1 VSEAP
6 PRAGHEAQPTWRIV
20 LLDARILA
28 VAAAGAMACALAG
41 VPAAW
46 LTGAMIAA
54 SIAISGLGWR
64 PPSRPIVDV
73 AMLLCGLLLGSSA
86 TPEALA
92 AMSRYPGSLA
102 LLLMSIVMIMVVTGG
117 YLVLGPKWAR
127 PDAMLASAPGALS
140 AVMGIA
146 MDKGIPLPRIVVI
159 QLFRLFALI
168 AAVPS
173 LVVISGVAPGD
184 LRPAPAAIASA
195 QGLLGLGLAGVATAF
210 VFERIGITAPVILG
224 ATLASAV
231 LHGTGLVH
239 GTLPTEVGILGF
251 VLLGAGIGGR
261 FTGVGPR
268 AIAAAMPV
276 AFIAFL
282 TSMLVAM
289 GFAWPAS
296 HLAGVP
302 YATAFIA
309 FAPGGLEAMAVLAFA
324 LGLDPLYV
332 GAHHLVRFMAVGFG
346 LPLAFAVMARWEKAA
361 LASPEDAAPA
371 TRGSAVPA
379 GTAPRPAAPE
389 PATPDPAAPG
399 PALQGKHPRDP

>member
-1 VSEAP
+1 VSEASADPSP
-6 PRAGHEAQPTWRIV
+6 PGSEPFWRV
-20 LLDARILA
+20 LLLDARILA
-28 VAAAGAMACALAG
+28 VAAMGALACAMAG

-54 SIAISGLGWR
+54 SVAISGLGWR
-64 PPSRPIVDV
+64 SPSRPVVDA

-102 LLLMSIVMIMVVTGG
+102 LLLASIMMIMVVTGG

-127 PDAMLASAPGALS
+127 PDAMLAAAPGALS
-140 AVMGIA
+140 AVMGLA

-173 LVVISGVAPGD
+173 LVVISGVAPGE
-184 LRPAPAAIASA
+184 LRPAPATIASA

-210 VFERIGITAPVILG
+210 VFERIGLTAPVILG

-261 FTGVGPR
+261 FAGVGPR

-346 LPLAFAVMARWEKAA
+346 LPLAFAVMARRERPPADMVAETGAA
-361 LASPEDAAPA
+361 E
-371 TRGSAVPA
+371 
-379 GTAPRPAAPE
+379 
-389 PATPDPAAPG
+389 PDPASPNA
-399 PALQGKHPRDP
+399 ALHEKHPREP

>member
-1 VSEAP
+1 VSGPEALKAP
-6 PRAGHEAQPTWRIV
+6 LWRIL
-20 LLDARILA
+20 LLDARILV
-28 VAAAGAMACALAG
+28 VAAAGAVACAMAG

-64 PPSRPIVDV
+64 PPSSPIVDA
-73 AMLLCGLLLGSSA
+73 AMLLCGLLLGSTA
-86 TPEALA
+86 TPEALG
-92 AMSRYPGSLA
+92 AMSRYPGSLL

-117 YLVLGPKWAR
+117 YLVLGPKWPK

-140 AVMGIA
+140 AVMAIS

-184 LRPAPAAIASA
+184 LRPAPAAIASV
-195 QGLLGLGLAGVATAF
+195 QGLLALGLAGLATAL
-210 VFERIGITAPVILG
+210 VFERIGLTAPVILG

-261 FTGVGPR
+261 FVGVGPR

-289 GFAWPAS
+289 AFAWPAS

-346 LPLAFAVMARWEKAA
+346 LPLAFAVMARRDRSMPPMSENEAP
-361 LASPEDAAPA
+361 ASPAP
-371 TRGSAVPA
+371 
-379 GTAPRPAAPE
+379 
-389 PATPDPAAPG
+389 D
-399 PALQGKHPRDP
+399 LQEKQPRDP

>member
-1 VSEAP
+1 VKAPEAP
-6 PRAGHEAQPTWRIV
+6 DEPRAPEPPLWRIL
-20 LLDARILA
+20 LLDARILG
-28 VAAAGAMACALAG
+28 VAASGAFLCALAG

-64 PPSRPIVDV
+64 PPSSPIVDA
-73 AMLLCGLLLGSSA
+73 AMLLCGLLLGSTA

-92 AMSRYPGSLA
+92 AMARYPGSLA
-102 LLLMSIVMIMVVTGG
+102 LLLASIVVIMAVTGG
-117 YLVLGPKWAR
+117 YLVRGAKWAKQ
-127 PDAMLASAPGALS
+127 DAMLASAPGALS
-140 AVMGIA
+140 AVMAIA
-146 MDKGIPLPRIVVI
+146 IDKGIPLPRIVVI

-184 LRPAPAAIASA
+184 LRPAPALIASA
-195 QGLLGLGLAGVATAF
+195 EGLLALGLAGVATAL
-210 VFERIGITAPVILG
+210 VFERVGITAPVLLG

-231 LHGTGLVH
+231 LHGAGLVQ
-239 GTLPTEVGILGF
+239 GTLPTEIGIVAF

-261 FTGVGPR
+261 FVGVGPR

-282 TSMLVAM
+282 ASMLVAM
-289 GFAWPAS
+289 AFAWPAAQ
-296 HLAGVP
+296 LAGVP

-332 GAHHLVRFMAVGFG
+332 GAHHLLRFMSVGFG
-346 LPLAFAVMARWEKAA
+346 LPLAFALMARSERQ
-361 LASPEDAAPA
+361 AAPA
-371 TRGSAVPA
+371 
-379 GTAPRPAAPE
+379 PE
-389 PATPDPAAPG
+389 PDPPPAPPG
-399 PALQGKHPRDP
+399 RPPALHEKQTGKQPRDP

>member
-1 VSEAP
+1 VSGSPANSP
-6 PRAGHEAQPTWRIV
+6 PPDSQPLWRIL
-20 LLDARILA
+20 LLDARILS
-28 VAAAGAMACALAG
+28 VAAIGALACALLG

-54 SIAISGLGWR
+54 SVAISGLGWR
-64 PPSRPIVDV
+64 PPSVPIVDA
-73 AMLLCGLLLGSSA
+73 AMLLCGLLLGSTA

-102 LLLMSIVMIMVVTGG
+102 LLLASIVMIMVATGG
-117 YLVLGPKWAR
+117 YLMLGPKWAR

-140 AVMGIA
+140 AVMAISI
-146 MDKGIPLPRIVVI
+146 DKGIPLPRIVVI

-184 LRPAPAAIASA
+184 LRPSPAAIASVE
-195 QGLLGLGLAGVATAF
+195 GLLGLGLAGVATALA
-210 VFERIGITAPVILG
+210 FERIGLTAPVLLG

-239 GTLPTEVGILGF
+239 GTLPTEVGIMAF

-276 AFIAFL
+276 ALIAFL
-282 TSMLVAM
+282 SSMLVAM
-289 GFAWPAS
+289 AFAWPAS
-296 HLAGVP
+296 RLAGVP

-346 LPLAFAVMARWEKAA
+346 LPLAFAVMARWEKPTAGATDDANPSAPVATVPVSTAA
-361 LASPEDAAPA
+361 DTSLPDAA
-371 TRGSAVPA
+371 T
-379 GTAPRPAAPE
+379 
-389 PATPDPAAPG
+389 PG
-399 PALQGKHPRDP
+399 PALHRKHPGDP